1 MRSFLCLAFLIVQFS
16 LFSQQKKALLVG
28 ISDYPSSSGWSKIH
42 AGNDTRL
49 LKKEIERKGFAL
61 HILENQKATKDGI
74 VGALERLCDKVHAK
88 DTVLIHFSC
97 HGQQVL
103 WVDKR
108 GNRQL
113 REALIPYD
121 AKLYYQKNIYEGE
134 HHLLDYELGELL
146 LEIRKKIGAD
156 GVLFT
161 NIDACH
167 SGDAVRAMAEDAPVR
182 GTNSVFTDDPFYARP
197 NKKEVVKNKVL
208 FRGDDKL
215 SSFCVVYAC
224 QSFQNNYELT
234 VDGMFYGALS
244 YAFYET
250 LKNSGT
256 CNPPV
261 WAKGI
266 MNEINKRV
274 RKQNPY
280 FESTFTF

>member
-1 MRSFLCLAFLIVQFS
+1 MRSFLCIVSLIVPLS
-16 LFSQQKKALLVG
+16 LFSQQKRALLVG

-42 AGNDTRL
+42 AGNDIGL
-49 LKKEIERKGFAL
+49 LKKEIERKGFSL

-74 VGALERLCDKVHAK
+74 VGALEKLCDEVHAK

-121 AKLYYQKNIYEGE
+121 AKLYFQKSIYEGE
-134 HHLLDYELGELL
+134 NHLLDYELGDIL
-146 LEIRKKIGAD
+146 LEIRKKIGSD
-156 GVLFT
+156 GVLFI

-167 SGDAVRAMAEDAPVR
+167 SGDAIRAMEEDAPIR
-182 GTNSVFTDDPFYARP
+182 GTNSVFTDDPFYTRP
-197 NKKEVVKNKVL
+197 NKREVVKNKVL
-208 FRGDDKL
+208 SWGDNSL
-215 SSFCVVYAC
+215 SSFCAVYAC
-224 QSFQNNYELT
+224 QSYENNYEQK
-234 VDGMFYGALS
+234 VGEMYYGSLS
-244 YAFYET
+244 YAFYEV
-250 LKNSGT
+250 LKNSDT
-256 CNPPV
+256 CNPLV

-266 MNEINKRV
+266 MNEINKRT